1 VRFRDKRCNNGKEER
16 LYFLDRSEGMEQTQL
31 LLAAAGAEQQY
42 IAIAAE

>member
-31 LLAAAGAEQQY
+31 LLAAGAEQQY
-42 IAIAAE
+42 IAIAA